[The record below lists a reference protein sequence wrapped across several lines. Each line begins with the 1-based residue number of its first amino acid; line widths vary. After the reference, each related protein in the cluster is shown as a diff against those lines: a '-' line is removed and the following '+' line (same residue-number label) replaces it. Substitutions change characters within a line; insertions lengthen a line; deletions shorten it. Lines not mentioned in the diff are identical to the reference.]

1 MVNGI
6 TKRWLFKYVAVT
18 AVIILVYI
26 VGLSVAVRSYYY
38 DGIKDVLT
46 DAGYQAIETLSDID
60 ISDNANA
67 EAHIRSYVENFGDKE
82 KMELSV
88 LDLSGNVQ
96 YSSTGLPAEDTQW
109 ENDAAQAMASA
120 NGMYVSTGLLAS
132 GEKIMTCT
140 VVINDKNGETYSILK
155 FAVSLTEADSRILYA
170 IVIIVAA
177 AVLLLSSV
185 VIPGLM
191 FIRTIVKP
199 VRELCATARRIAQ
212 GDFETKPAKLYDDE
226 IGELSDSIN
235 YMSDEIKA
243 SDSMKNDFISSVSH
257 ELRTP
262 LTAIKG
268 WAETMSIG
276 EPDPVTMGKGLS
288 IIINETE
295 RLSGMVEELLDFSRL
310 QNGRMVL
317 VMDKMDLLAELDEA
331 VYMLK
336 ERAVSENKRFV
347 YEPPEG
353 VTAVLGDK
361 NRLRQVFINIIDN
374 AIKYTPEG
382 GVIGIRVAE
391 ADDMVHVIISDT
403 GCGIAAEDLPKIKDK
418 FYKANQTV
426 RGSGIGLAVA
436 DEIMKLHK
444 GRLDIASEENAGT
457 TVTISIP
464 LLDSDDEE
472 ILRS

>member
-170 IVIIVAA
+170 IVIYEK
-177 AVLLLSSV
+177 LS
-185 VIPGLM
+185 
-191 FIRTIVKP
+191 
-199 VRELCATARRIAQ
+199 
-212 GDFETKPAKLYDDE
+212 
-226 IGELSDSIN
+226 
-235 YMSDEIKA
+235 
-243 SDSMKNDFISSVSH
+243 
-257 ELRTP
+257 
-262 LTAIKG
+262 
-268 WAETMSIG
+268 
-276 EPDPVTMGKGLS
+276 
-288 IIINETE
+288 
-295 RLSGMVEELLDFSRL
+295 
-310 QNGRMVL
+310 
-317 VMDKMDLLAELDEA
+317 
-331 VYMLK
+331 
-336 ERAVSENKRFV
+336 
-347 YEPPEG
+347 
-353 VTAVLGDK
+353 
-361 NRLRQVFINIIDN
+361 
-374 AIKYTPEG
+374 
-382 GVIGIRVAE
+382 
-391 ADDMVHVIISDT
+391 
-403 GCGIAAEDLPKIKDK
+403 
-418 FYKANQTV
+418 
-426 RGSGIGLAVA
+426 
-436 DEIMKLHK
+436 
-444 GRLDIASEENAGT
+444 
-457 TVTISIP
+457 
-464 LLDSDDEE
+464 
-472 ILRS
+472 

>member
-6 TKRWLFKYVAVT
+6 TKRWLFNYLVVSV
-18 AVIILVYI
+18 VIIIVFI
-26 VGLSVAVRSYYY
+26 VGLSVAVRNYYY
-38 DGIKDVLT
+38 DGIKNVLT
-46 DAGYQAIETLSDID
+46 DAGIQAKDALSQTDLSDD
-60 ISDNANA
+60 VGGES
-67 EAHIRSYVENFGDKE
+67 HIRSYVENFGDKE
-82 KMELSV
+82 RIELSV
-88 LDLSGNVQ
+88 LSPDGKVQ
-96 YSSTGLPAEDTQW
+96 YSSTGFPSDDTQSVSDV
-109 ENDAAQAMASA
+109 EQALSSGD
-120 NGMYVSTGLLAS
+120 GMVVKTSSLIS
-132 GEKIMTCT
+132 GEKIMACT
-140 VVINDKNGETYSILK
+140 VVIIDKNGDVYSALR
-155 FAVSLTEADSRILYA
+155 FAVSLTEADSRVLYA

-177 AVLLLSSV
+177 AVLLLASV

-199 VRELCATARRIAQ
+199 VRELCATAKRIAQ
-212 GDFETKPAKLYDDE
+212 GDYETAAAKMYDDE

-235 YMSDEIKA
+235 YMAEEIKT

-276 EPDPVTMGKGLS
+276 EPDPVTMGKGLN

-336 ERAVSENKRFV
+336 ERAVSEKKRFV
-347 YEPPEG
+347 YEQPEG
-353 VTAVLGDK
+353 VAAVLGDK

-374 AIKYTPEG
+374 AIKYTAEG
-382 GVIGIRVAE
+382 GVIGIRVTLDEDQA
-391 ADDMVHVIISDT
+391 HVIISDT

-444 GRLDIASEENAGT
+444 GSLDIASEENTGT

>member
-6 TKRWLFKYVAVT
+6 TKRWLFNYLVVT
-18 AVIILVYI
+18 VVIIIAFI
-26 VGLSVAVRSYYY
+26 VGLSIAVRNYYY
-38 DGIKDVLT
+38 DGIESVLT
-46 DAGYQAIETLSDID
+46 DAGMQAREALSDID
-60 ISDNANA
+60 LSQDSGG

-82 KMELSV
+82 RIELSV
-88 LDLSGNVQ
+88 LDMDGRVQ
-96 YSSTGLPAEDTQW
+96 YSSTGFPSDDTQSV
-109 ENDAAQAMASA
+109 NDAEQALSSA
-120 NGMYVSTGLLAS
+120 DGISVKIRSLVS

-140 VVINDKNGETYSILK
+140 VALKNKDGEVYAALR
-155 FAVSLTEADSRILYA
+155 FAVSLTEADTRVLYA

-177 AVLLLSSV
+177 AVLILASV

-212 GDFETKPAKLYDDE
+212 GDYETTAAKMYDDE

-235 YMSDEIKA
+235 YMSEEIKT
-243 SDSMKNDFISSVSH
+243 SDSMKNDFISSISH

-276 EPDPVTMGKGLS
+276 EPDPVTMGKGLN

-336 ERAVSENKRFV
+336 ERAVSEKKRFV
-347 YEPPEG
+347 YEQPEG
-353 VTAVLGDK
+353 VAAVLGDK

-374 AIKYTPEG
+374 AIKYTAEG
-382 GVIGIRVAE
+382 GVIGIRVTCDEDQA
-391 ADDMVHVIISDT
+391 HVIISDT

-444 GRLDIASEENAGT
+444 GSLDIASEENTGT

>member
-1 MVNGI
+1 M
-6 TKRWLFKYVAVT
+6 
-18 AVIILVYI
+18 
-26 VGLSVAVRSYYY
+26 
-38 DGIKDVLT
+38 
-46 DAGYQAIETLSDID
+46 
-60 ISDNANA
+60 
-67 EAHIRSYVENFGDKE
+67 
-82 KMELSV
+82 
-88 LDLSGNVQ
+88 
-96 YSSTGLPAEDTQW
+96 
-109 ENDAAQAMASA
+109 
-120 NGMYVSTGLLAS
+120 
-132 GEKIMTCT
+132 
-140 VVINDKNGETYSILK
+140 
-155 FAVSLTEADSRILYA
+155 
-170 IVIIVAA
+170 
-177 AVLLLSSV
+177 
-185 VIPGLM
+185 
-191 FIRTIVKP
+191 
-199 VRELCATARRIAQ
+199 
-212 GDFETKPAKLYDDE
+212 YDDE

-235 YMSDEIKA
+235 YMSEEIKT

-276 EPDPVTMGKGLS
+276 EPDPVTMGKGLN

-336 ERAVSENKRFV
+336 ERAVSEKKRFV
-347 YEPPEG
+347 YEQPEG
-353 VTAVLGDK
+353 VAAVLGDK

-374 AIKYTPEG
+374 AIKYTAEG
-382 GVIGIRVAE
+382 GVIGIRVTCDEDQA
-391 ADDMVHVIISDT
+391 HVIISDT

-444 GRLDIASEENAGT
+444 GSLDIASEENTGT